1 MVRRYAAKAD
11 RNQPEIV
18 AALRERGATVFP
30 LHTVGAG
37 MLDLLVGYKGRNLLM
52 EVKDGELVP
61 SAQKLTP
68 KQVEFTQTWL
78 GQWDVV
84 NSIAQAV
91 GILDAIDSL
100 GTFNSAPFRL
110 RRRP

>member
-1 MVRRYAAKAD
+1 MARRYAAKAD

-18 AALRERGATVFP
+18 AALRQRGATVFP

-52 EVKDGELVP
+52 EVKDGELAP

-68 KQVEFTQTWL
+68 KQIEFTQTWL

-84 NSIAQAV
+84 NSITQAFDV
-91 GILDAIDSL
+91 LDMIDSQ
-100 GTFNSAPFRL
+100 GMFNTAPFKL
-110 RRRP
+110 RRRT